1 MNRVYTTQNRIRV
14 NTRYIKNP
22 PEYQC
27 SKFQLYLFHTHTY
40 AYPEGSLA
48 VPPKPQ
54 SIDNQPLLLNEESQL
69 YNIRKLTELPYCLA
83 RCKREKELK
92 ELLTDYDWLKASIL
106 TTSCADVIS
115 TFLPVLPVVPL
126 GRYCTIE

>member
-1 MNRVYTTQNRIRV
+1 M
-14 NTRYIKNP
+14 
-22 PEYQC
+22 
-27 SKFQLYLFHTHTY
+27 S
-40 AYPEGSLA
+40 
-48 VPPKPQ
+48 PKPQ